1 MVKTAVNYVMQ
12 WKTLIAIMYMAVLLA
27 CPVSPVEGSPV
38 VKTIQLPSLKTV
50 ELQEML
56 QPFLKAEKITY
67 SIIPGPQ
74 PKLVLVGEEPAT
86 IRIAN
91 LIEKL
96 AGRQMAKDLIL
107 ITASM
112 EETSFNKGS
121 AIGLNLSEIPIS
133 GNWKRTT
140 SSTTY
145 QNTSA
150 SAIQAGDTSAAAVF
164 RLRESNDDNRLVI
177 AGQIA
182 ASNGMT
188 GNLTLVE
195 EVPYVV
201 VNAVGAATVQYL
213 KAETIIKVKPTLLEY
228 NEEQPEKS
236 LIKLDI
242 NLQISMV
249 GDQTNVTNPT
259 ITTRQAI
266 LTRILPANQQA
277 MAVAGLTSDED
288 ILTDLGIPI
297 LNKLPLLKHIF
308 SQKTIVKERTASILK
323 LAVRFVPPE
332 GPSDTDVKTVL
343 PAEKEKRQ

>member
-1 MVKTAVNYVMQ
+1 MRYR
-12 WKTLIAIMYMAVLLA
+12 LRYFLVLGLLLLF
-27 CPVSPVEGSPV
+27 PFVVSPAEGSPV
-38 VKTIQLPSLKTV
+38 VKTILLPPLKTV

-67 SIIPGPQ
+67 SIIQGPQ
-74 PKLVLVGEEPAT
+74 PKLVLVGEEAAT
-86 IRIAN
+86 TRIAH

-96 AGRQMAKDLIL
+96 AGRQVAKDLIL

-121 AIGLNLSEIPIS
+121 ATGLNLSEIPIS

-145 QNTSA
+145 QNTST
-150 SAIQAGDTSAAAVF
+150 STIQVGDSSAAAVF
-164 RLRESNDDNRLVI
+164 RLRESNDDNHLVI

-201 VNAVGAATVQYL
+201 ISANGSAAVQYL

-236 LIKLDI
+236 LVKLDI
-242 NLQISMV
+242 NLQISVV
-249 GDQTNVTNPT
+249 GDQTNVSNPT
-259 ITTRQAI
+259 ITTRQI
-266 LTRILPANQQA
+266 VVTRILPANQQA
-277 MAVAGLTSDED
+277 TAVAALTSDED
-288 ILTDLGIPI
+288 ILTDLGIP
-297 LNKLPLLKHIF
+297 
-308 SQKTIVKERTASILK
+308 
-323 LAVRFVPPE
+323 
-332 GPSDTDVKTVL
+332 
-343 PAEKEKRQ
+343 